1 MERIYDQRSDEFAA
15 SEIRSVFQVSFDT
28 EQQAQEFVSAV
39 NSGADFAET
48 AVAMTDFAANEIDL
62 GDNTR
67 ADIEA
72 EFGADAAELV
82 FGLDENA
89 PSTPAEDIAGWSVF
103 MVPSVTRIE
112 GKSFEEVQ
120 AELEQEFEASKP
132 STLCLI
138 IKDVLM
144 RPWRQLVSLL
154 KLHRM
159 LV

>member
-72 EFGADAAELV
+72 EFGADA
-82 FGLDENA
+82 
-89 PSTPAEDIAGWSVF
+89 
-103 MVPSVTRIE
+103 TRTC
-112 GKSFEEVQ
+112 F
-120 AELEQEFEASKP
+120 
-132 STLCLI
+132 
-138 IKDVLM
+138 
-144 RPWRQLVSLL
+144 RP
-154 KLHRM
+154 
-159 LV
+159 